1 MDTDYFK
8 DEINRFLLK
17 PGDTKGFKDKII
29 YLIENPDIRKKFSKN
44 ARKIC
49 ENELSFNVI
58 EKKTY
63 HIFKRYK
70 IL

>member
-1 MDTDYFK
+1 
-8 DEINRFLLK
+8 LK